1 MINTPS
7 VATVL
12 AMTKVVFRVKIEVF
26 IIFLDKINP
35 FNFLGL
41 NGFV

>member
-1 MINTPS
+1 MIDIPS

-26 IIFLDKINP
+26 IIVLDKINP